1 MTAAHICADC
11 KYFKTSFTVP
21 RGSEPK
27 EIIFE
32 CQQGHAPIAWFNVEA
47 CQDYQPN
54 KSEKQGRYANQR

>member
-1 MTAAHICADC
+1 MTASHICADC

-32 CQQGHAPIAWFNVEA
+32 CQQGHAPIAWFSA
-47 CQDYQPN
+47 GCKDYQSN
-54 KSEKQGRYANQR
+54 QSELQGRYANQR